1 MASWM
6 DNIKGQFAKLNNNQ
20 PAQLGLLSAGAAMLD
35 PRGTNG
41 NIGSSINKSVQ
52 AGLGTYVPLMQWQQ
66 NKKDRKED
74 RDWRKQQDTIQN
86 VLQERTYKMRKQAL
100 EGEAEN
106 REVNTNIRRAQF
118 GLMEEKANREIAQ
131 LQAQSAA
138 MSQFASGQKPNPEYA
153 NQPPP
158 MSINPATGQP
168 FGNRVSKTLP
178 MTDQD
183 KMMMLAQMQQGGM
196 NSGAASTL
204 MKSQFSKTDPSS
216 PNYSSSADKGAT
228 IDVLARRMVKEG
240 KAKTY
245 EDAKMQLMQK
255 MDPMAQMMQMMMTEQ
270 PK

>member
-6 DNIKGQFAKLNNNQ
+6 DNIKGQFAKLDNNQ

-118 GLMEEKANREIAQ
+118 GLQQQQAQ
-131 LQAQSAA
+131 RDIERLQSQSAA
-138 MSQFASGQKPNPEYA
+138 LSQWMLGKKANPA
-153 NQPPP
+153 FSKQAPPIA
-158 MSINPATGQP
+158 INPATNEA
-168 FGNRVSKTLP
+168 FGNQAGREPQYLE
-178 MTDQD
+178 MTPQERQM
-183 KMMMLAQMQQGGM
+183 KLAE
-196 NSGAASTL
+196 
-204 MKSQFSKTDPSS
+204 
-216 PNYSSSADKGAT
+216 AT
-228 IDVLARRMVKEG
+228 
-240 KAKTY
+240 
-245 EDAKMQLMQK
+245 Q
-255 MDPMAQMMQMMMTEQ
+255 
-270 PK
+270 